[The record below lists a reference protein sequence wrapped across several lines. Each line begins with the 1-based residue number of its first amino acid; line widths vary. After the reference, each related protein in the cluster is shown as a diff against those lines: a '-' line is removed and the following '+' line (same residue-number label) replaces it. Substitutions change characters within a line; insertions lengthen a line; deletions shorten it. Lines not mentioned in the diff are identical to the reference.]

1 VVTFPGHGEPAYT
14 AAFLADGNTVASGG
28 GDKRVRIWQAA
39 DAKEVRG
46 IGGFGGDVFRI
57 QVAAGDLLYSA
68 SGDGNV
74 HLHKAADGAAVRKYA
89 GHRDWVYSVAENP
102 GRKLVAA
109 GSYDG
114 EVRTWNAEDAAPALS
129 FTAIPGTRTVAAA
142 GQQTPPVSQ

>member
-1 VVTFPGHGEPAYT
+1 MVTFPGHGEPAYT
-14 AAFLADGNTVASGG
+14 AAFLADGTTVASGG

-57 QVAAGDLLYSA
+57 QIAAGDLLYSA
-68 SGDGNV
+68 SGDGDV

-114 EVRTWNAEDAAPALS
+114 EVRTWNADDAAPALS
-129 FTAIPGTRTVAAA
+129 FTAIPGTRTVAAV